1 MKLHKHFLIF
11 EISKIEEQLERAKN
25 RVISLKGSLT
35 EAKKISKLIEA
46 ERDKEK
52 EQQKQIR
59 EL

>member
-35 EAKKISKLIEA
+35 EAKKISKLIED